1 MAEIRTPK
9 KQSFINRPVGVARTD
24 AGEVQAAQQLAN
36 AARTLSNATF
46 STASQVM
53 EAGAELQQNYEQEK
67 FTQWAQEVP
76 IVDESGQFSK
86 YKRPEYI
93 SGRTKNEINNI
104 LQGRY
109 KTQAQVKIKEYAS
122 SARRKYKNNPDEE
135 LLFAQDMMLYVEE
148 NAKAIEQ
155 SGGIQ
160 FAQSFRDYATVYTA
174 ENLNGIRAKR
184 AERAEELNLS
194 NIQTDLS
201 SEFSSLQQKTS
212 SGDPSAGDEY
222 LRLKQKLEDSFNN
235 STMDR
240 RLYDSLDRELALS
253 FGLGKAYAS
262 GYSGLDATNRNKVL
276 NALDFGTPQD
286 IEDILPELAQL
297 MVPTGALSN
306 PQVRRKLSQA
316 LSKIDNSL
324 TQNEQIE
331 GSRNKSL
338 ALTGYGANKEYQ
350 KRTDAF
356 LQEDGIEVRDP
367 VAIALASQDD
377 KRIADTV
384 MSLGTLP
391 SSVVNFLEGA
401 KDNKNSDFGKISVVS
416 NFAYKA
422 MHRPDGTLIEGMGL
436 SDEAVGFVKAMQ
448 GIASSSGDPEFA
460 LKTMQGLKGTLEER
474 NTLFQKFQS
483 SGKLESSY
491 DFTEKTSYTL
501 AKTVLLKKDLNPH
514 FAERFA
520 GVYAQMASMVDV
532 STADEYIDDIY
543 NAYYKDYKWAF
554 TAGGERKEQPYT
566 LASYYRHGRGNSQL
580 RQVEQEVENRIQKVN
595 DSYMGKQ
602 KLIMGRNA
610 FMRADERNTRDSGTW
625 YLVDNQ
631 GVPIFNDAT
640 GKVVQFS
647 TEGFKAQTALQS
659 RLLIDAEEK
668 ARAIAL
674 GETSFARQESRRE
687 RESRRRSMGN

>member
-46 STASQVM
+46 STASQIM

-76 IVDESGQFSK
+76 IVDENGQFSK

-93 SGRTKNEINNI
+93 SGRTKNEINRI

-109 KTQAQVKIKEYAS
+109 KTQAQVKVKEYAS
-122 SARRKYKNNPDEE
+122 LARRKYKNNPDEE

-148 NAKAIEQ
+148 NAKAIEE

-222 LRLKQKLEDSFNN
+222 LRIKQKLEDSFNN

-240 RLYDSLDRELALS
+240 RLYDSLNRELALS

-262 GYSGLDATNRNKVL
+262 GYAGLDATNRNKVL

-356 LQEDGIEVRDP
+356 LQEEGIEVRDP
-367 VAIALASQDD
+367 VAIAQASESDD
-377 KRIADTV
+377 RIINTV

-401 KDNKNSDFGKISVVS
+401 KDNKNADFPRISVVS

-422 MHRPDGTLIEGMGL
+422 MHRPDGTLIESMGL

-448 GIASSSGDPEFA
+448 GIASSSADPEFA

-602 KLIMGRNA
+602 KFVMGRNA
-610 FMRADERNTRDSGTW
+610 FMKADERNTRDSGTW

-687 RESRRRSMGN
+687 RESRRRSMGD